1 MPAADS
7 WATQRLDEL
16 VAGAAPPPVVLT
28 LQLGTL
34 DAWGPGWAKKTWQA
48 APGLLNSDGSLF
60 GGYVAALADQ
70 ILAFAAMT
78 VVPADKV
85 FRTTQLN
92 VSFFKLG
99 RHQALHIEGRVLSQS
114 RQLIHVRAEFRDA
127 AGELMAEASAIQVL
141 TG

>member
-1 MPAADS
+1 MPEIEN
-7 WATQRLDEL
+7 WATKRLDEL
-16 VAGAAPPPVVLT
+16 VAGAEPPPVVHT

-48 APGLLNSDGSLF
+48 APRLLNSDGSLF
-60 GGYVAALADQ
+60 GGYIAALADQ
-70 ILAFAAMT
+70 MLALAAMT

-85 FRTTQLN
+85 FRTTQLS

-99 RHQALHIEGRVLSQS
+99 RHQALHIEGRVVSQS

-127 AGELMAEASAIQVL
+127 AGALMAEATAIQVL
-141 TG
+141 QG